1 MASFILGNDPIATG
15 EVVRP
20 YPGRAH
26 ATLLLGV
33 PHGEH
38 SVTEGARAPLRLF
51 HDDVELVLHG
61 TPVQIM
67 RTPEGWPLVR
77 WVAGAG
83 TLHRVLRPRYYQG
96 VPARLVAEDALKE
109 VGEQPGTLDLPST
122 LRVWVR
128 HAESAYRL
136 LWRLAERE
144 GRAIYV
150 GEDGKVHAERPEW
163 PKGPEVPGAKA
174 LGPGAYLAPLDLSLR
189 PGAEATLWL
198 GGVRVPVRVNR
209 IVYRLEK
216 ATMEVW
222 RA

>member
-1 MASFILGNDPIATG
+1 MASFRLGDDPIATG
-15 EVVRP
+15 EAVRP

-38 SVTEGARAPLRLF
+38 SVAEGVQAPLRLS
-51 HDDVELVLHG
+51 HDGVELVLHG
-61 TPVQIM
+61 TPVQVM

-83 TLHRVLRPRYYQG
+83 GLHRVLRPRYYQE
-96 VPARLVAEDALKE
+96 VPVRLVAEDALKE
-109 VGEQPGTLDLPST
+109 VGEKPGVLDLPRT

-136 LWRLAERE
+136 LWRLAEME
-144 GRAIYV
+144 GRVLHV
-150 GEDGKVHAERPEW
+150 GEDGKVHVERAQW
-163 PKGPEVPGAKA
+163 PKGLEVPGAKA

-189 PGAEATLWL
+189 PGVEATLWL
-198 GGVRVPVRVNR
+198 GGVRVPVRVGR
-209 IVYRLEK
+209 VVYRLKE